1 MALARAISPSDA
13 EALEAGLVT
22 LHRAGSDSVDSIK
35 AAASQLDAILADLQ
49 KRLSPERLREREL
62 QLLREVLA
70 TGAEGNY
77 LDYIS
82 AEQAFMAV
90 QMLVIELDN
99 PYLEDQLDRIADTL
113 NNEERYRPSQFATM
127 LAALAEPEPESED
140 IDEQDE

>member
-1 MALARAISPSDA
+1 M
-13 EALEAGLVT
+13 
-22 LHRAGSDSVDSIK
+22 
-35 AAASQLDAILADLQ
+35 
-49 KRLSPERLREREL
+49 

-113 NNEERYRPSQFATM
+113 NNDERYRPSQFAAM
-127 LAALAEPEPESED
+127 LAALAEPEPEAED